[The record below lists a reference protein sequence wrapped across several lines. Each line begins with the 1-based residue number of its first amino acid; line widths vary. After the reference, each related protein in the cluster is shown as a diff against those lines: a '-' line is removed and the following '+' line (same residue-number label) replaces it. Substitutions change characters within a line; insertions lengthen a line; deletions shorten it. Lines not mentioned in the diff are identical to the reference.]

1 MAAVVLALGLLPCSA
16 RADDYGP
23 AHDVRTLRSDA
34 ARLLAHRL
42 RMAGLDPKTV
52 QIFDVVV
59 VRNAALLS
67 WTAGNQHQIMGLLR
81 HDDRWW
87 DSVDMK
93 NWPSRTPQCFPQD
106 LTAAAAVHNADVI
119 AAAHPRIVTG
129 PIQVC
134 NGDDVYNG
142 GVHIPVRSG
151 GGTVH
156 ADFNQSSAGYD
167 FSMRYAPNDAASGTA
182 FTRLYVRAP
191 TAAEFLPFPTPGNG
205 VGGPTDVG
213 FFDVEI
219 GGGKA
224 VRFEAGSAI
233 DIWFPFV
240 LDDTLR
246 YDISYFTNGTSYG
259 PYHGTLY
266 DNVLHFELPAFTVVP
281 GAPLQA
287 EISGWY

>member
-1 MAAVVLALGLLPCSA
+1 MAAVVLALALLPCLV

-23 AHDVRTLRSDA
+23 RGDVRTVRSDA

-42 RMAGLDPKTV
+42 RIARIDPKSV

-67 WTAGNQHQIMGLLR
+67 WTAGNQHEIMGLLR
-81 HDDRWW
+81 RDDRWW
-87 DSVDMK
+87 DSIDMK
-93 NWPSRTPQCFPQD
+93 NWPSRTPDCFSAD
-106 LTAAAAVHNADVI
+106 LITAAAMHNADVI
-119 AAAHPRIVTG
+119 AAAHPRVVTG
-129 PIQVC
+129 PIHVC
-134 NGDDVYNG
+134 AGDDIYNG
-142 GVHIPVRSG
+142 PVQVPIANG
-151 GGTVH
+151 GGTMH
-156 ADFNQSSAGYD
+156 AGFHESSAGYD
-167 FSMRYAPNDAASGTA
+167 FTMRYAANGAASGAT

-191 TAAEFLPFPTPGNG
+191 TTAEFLPYPTPGHDA
-205 VGGPTDVG
+205 GGPTDVG

-219 GGGKA
+219 GGSKA
-224 VRFEAGSAI
+224 VNFETGTAI

-246 YDISYFTNGTSYG
+246 YDVSYFTNGTSYG

-281 GAPLQA
+281 GAALQG